1 MIRRAS
7 CSASATRS
15 NRSASRFTGNMGARR
30 LPRPFSFMTPSRFRA
45 APGPL
50 DQLLSAADEAL
61 KTLAG
66 AVTAAR
72 PSPCSDS
79 TVPSGEADRRL
90 AAGLMRVNHTGEIC
104 AQALYS
110 GQALVARDP
119 QVRFTLQSAAGEER
133 DHLAWCRGRL
143 QELDSRPSLLD
154 PLWYAGSF
162 AWGVISGAAGDRWS
176 LGFLAETEAQ
186 VERHLEGHLDR
197 LPAEDRCSRAI
208 VTQMHADEHRHGEAG
223 RALGASELP
232 HAVKM
237 AMRAASKVMTRTA
250 YWV

>member
-1 MIRRAS
+1 M
-7 CSASATRS
+7 T
-15 NRSASRFTGNMGARR
+15 
-30 LPRPFSFMTPSRFRA
+30 RPFREASPI
-45 APGPL
+45 

-61 KTLAG
+61 RTLAG
-66 AVTAAR
+66 EVVAAR
-72 PSPCSDS
+72 SSPCSDA
-79 TVPSGEADRRL
+79 TVPSSEADRRL

-119 QVRFTLQSAAGEER
+119 QVRHVLESAAAEER

-143 QELDSRPSLLD
+143 AELDSRPSLLD

-162 AWGVISGAAGDRWS
+162 AWGIASGLAGDRWS

-186 VERHLEGHLDR
+186 VERHLEGHLGR
-197 LPAEDRCSRAI
+197 LPAQDYCSRAI
-208 VTQMHADEHRHGEAG
+208 VAQMRDDEHRHGESG

-232 HAVKM
+232 HAVKR